1 MLWSRVANSKSQK
14 FFPFVKWQKGKK
26 YNNKEVYSYALRITA
41 MYLQLQFEYEYFEIS
56 CIFSFNFNTKRQEFC
71 CWSNATQSQ
80 AWKQNA
86 AFSLAVSLT
95 AELTIEFVFHGTL
108 LSYCCL
114 MSAYVSGLVN
124 LCITCNDIEV
134 EIAYY
139 IAVSHNHYFPT
150 NVKVYKSFGTQ
161 Y

>member
-1 MLWSRVANSKSQK
+1 MLPSLQHESKTLH
-14 FFPFVKWQKGKK
+14 F
-26 YNNKEVYSYALRITA
+26 L
-41 MYLQLQFEYEYFEIS
+41 LQFLDKVI
-56 CIFSFNFNTKRQEFC
+56 
-71 CWSNATQSQ
+71 
-80 AWKQNA
+80 
-86 AFSLAVSLT
+86 
-95 AELTIEFVFHGTL
+95 AELTVEFVFYGTV

-114 MSAYVSGLVN
+114 MSANVSGLVN

-150 NVKVYKSFGTQ
+150 NVKVYKSFATQ

>member
-1 MLWSRVANSKSQK
+1 
-14 FFPFVKWQKGKK
+14 
-26 YNNKEVYSYALRITA
+26 

-56 CIFSFNFNTKRQEFC
+56 CIFPSISTPNVKNF
-71 CWSNATQSQ
+71 
-80 AWKQNA
+80 A
-86 AFSLAVSLT
+86 AGPMLPGLKHESKMLHFLLQFLKVI
-95 AELTIEFVFHGTL
+95 AELTVEFVFHGTL

-114 MSAYVSGLVN
+114 MSANVSGLVN

-139 IAVSHNHYFPT
+139 IAVSHDHYLPT